1 MEDFSNTLT
10 SWKWF
15 MLYRKSHDKGDA
27 KPWSGLSRWQLRHNL
42 REAEEE
48 RGGANEE
55 ESGRR
60 HRDIPG
66 GTQGS
71 AVRNDGVGEWRWGW
85 NPPSTL
91 TAATWHHFLRRFSGC
106 CGVSFTTS
114 QCFTTGLWGRQCYRK
129 NVRHVNER
137 ALSVTWEKIVF

>member
-1 MEDFSNTLT
+1 MEDFGNTLT

-15 MLYRKSHDKGDA
+15 MHYRKSHDKGDA
-27 KPWSGLSRWQLRHNL
+27 KPWSDLSRGRLRHNL

-71 AVRNDGVGEWRWGW
+71 AVRHDGVGEWRWGW

-91 TAATWHHFLRRFSGC
+91 TAATWHHFLRRISGC

-114 QCFTTGLWGRQCYRK
+114 QRLRQVYEGGNVTEKMSGMLMKGLCPSHGR
-129 NVRHVNER
+129 R
-137 ALSVTWEKIVF
+137 AK